1 MDTSDSLEQ
10 EEKLK
15 DLKRS
20 QLITLVS
27 APNSDTEL
35 LKAL

>member
-20 QLITLVS
+20 QLILSLPEILTHS
-27 APNSDTEL
+27 S
-35 LKAL
+35 